1 MRFLKKALRTVFYLL
16 LLALV
21 LAGGALVYFTQT
33 EGGRASLAGI
43 ASGLASGTG
52 REVRISGLNGIL
64 GGHLTASEIV
74 VADEAGTWLAVN
86 NAAIEWSPHAL
97 LGFSFDADRISAE
110 RIEVP
115 RRPVPVETEEGGG
128 FNLPVTIDVKAIE
141 LPDIRIGASVAGSAA
156 QLAATGSVKVDNAPL
171 NASAELSLKRTD
183 GPEGSLHAEV
193 AFVPDENRLDLEIK
207 SSEPEGGVLATLLRL
222 PGTPP
227 VGIEVSGS
235 GPLSD
240 WQARGMFLVSGAPA
254 AEVKLRH
261 QLTDQGSRITTNG
274 NGAFA
279 PFLPDGLA
287 PIAQG
292 STSFVFN
299 GLVRPWDAFTV
310 EELTLRS
317 ETIAV
322 DARGSLD
329 PEGVSDFQFTASATG
344 DAVPLAFGAGEAQTQ
359 LAFQAMAGRAF
370 GPGDALGFNI
380 AGNLSRFAAS
390 GIAAEDI
397 AIEASSDS
405 FDLKTLSGPVALN
418 AQSAAVG
425 STIPTVA
432 NLLAGAVSLTADG
445 VISDGSE
452 AAFERLSARSGTLQ
466 AEASGRYGVA
476 DNSFALKLSGS
487 VLAAV
492 LPSPAGRFLDKMVT
506 VTGTVERDAEGRIS
520 LADSEVRSGALAVA
534 GSAAIDGETVA
545 AELEGT
551 FADLS
556 KLAEAAA
563 GEARFSLA
571 ASGELGKPEITANV
585 ASDRMTVAGR
595 ELTGLSLDAAAIADP
610 DAPSGDITL
619 AGRIGDDR
627 LDGKATLS
635 TSGGR
640 SEIGDL
646 RLDLGD
652 NKLFG
657 TLTLDSAFVPEG
669 SIQFDFPDIGPLA
682 ALALVDVTG
691 EAAGAIRFSRDGDAP
706 RVMIEGNLPRLV
718 MDAISADGVFV
729 SASADNYL
737 EAPVLSGRLTATGL
751 STDSAD
757 IRDAQLSLVSR
768 GIWTEFEGSAT
779 ANGTPASTSGR
790 VKFED
795 GTVTAEIADAD
806 AQYRGMRTALEAPTV
821 IVVRDGTAFFD
832 GLVVS
837 AAGGTATISG
847 SAGDALDVRASI
859 AGLPASAANGFAPS
873 LGAGGTISGTV
884 RIGGTPADPQVA
896 YDLVWSD
903 GRTAQTLAAG
913 LGAMKITSKGT
924 YTNDLLSFDAD
935 VGEGS
940 GLTMNG
946 GGAVDVVARS
956 LDAAFAGR
964 VPFAMLASRLAAQ
977 GISLN
982 GGADVNLKVG
992 GGFGAPQVNGTV
1004 RSSGARLVHAATGL
1018 AVEDLAATI
1027 DVGDGRATIRALDG
1041 RLSTGGS
1048 IVGSGYVGI
1057 DPAQGFPADLNLK
1070 VDNGR
1075 YTDGRVVTANF
1086 DGAMALQGSLT
1097 GNPLLSGEINLGRSV
1112 ITIPESLPTSLSQ
1125 LDVQHRNASTA
1136 VEQQQAALNPSTGEG
1151 GSGAVSLDLTIRAA
1165 QSVIVQGRGL
1175 DAVLTGSVRVTG
1187 PSNAVRAVGQFELQ
1201 RGRLEILGRRLDFT
1215 SGLLTFSGSLVPYL
1229 DFVASTVAED
1239 ATVTVRVTGSANNPS
1254 FSFESSPSLPED
1266 EILARLL
1273 FGKAMSNLSAVQ
1285 VAQLASAAAQ
1295 LAGIGGSTT
1304 LLQRLRERVGVD
1316 DIDVRTDEETGD
1328 TSVSVGKY
1336 LNDRTYL
1343 SIEKGSQPG
1352 SGKAVIDLNIGG
1364 IKLRGEA
1371 SDSGETGGG
1380 IFYEREY

>member
-1 MRFLKKALRTVFYLL
+1 MRFLKKALRIFFYLL
-16 LLALV
+16 LVALV
-21 LAGGALVYFTQT
+21 LAGGALAYFTQT
-33 EGGRASLAGI
+33 ENGRANLAGV
-43 ASGLASGTG
+43 ASRLASGEG
-52 REVRISGLNGIL
+52 REVRVSGLNGIL
-64 GGHLTASEIV
+64 GGYLTASEIA
-74 VADEAGTWLAVN
+74 VADAAGTWLAVN
-86 NAAIEWSPHAL
+86 NAAVDWSPFAL

-110 RIEVP
+110 RIEVS
-115 RRPVPVETEEGGG
+115 RRPMPVETDGGGG
-128 FNLPVTIDVKAIE
+128 FSLPVTIDVKAID
-141 LPDIRIGASVAGSAA
+141 LPDIRLGAGVAGAAA

-171 NASAELSLKRTD
+171 TAAAKLALRRID
-183 GPEGSLHAEV
+183 GATGSLNAQV
-193 AFVPDENRLDLEIK
+193 AFVPDRNQLDVEIRG
-207 SSEPEGGVLATLLRL
+207 SEPEGGVLATLLRL

-235 GPLSD
+235 GPMSD

-274 NGAFA
+274 SGSFS

-287 PIAQG
+287 PLLRG

-299 GLVRPWDAFTV
+299 GLVRPWNALTV
-310 EELTLRS
+310 DELTLRS
-317 ETIAV
+317 ETIAAE
-322 DARGSLD
+322 ARGSLD
-329 PEGVSDFQFTASATG
+329 PDGVSDFQFTASATG

-359 LAFQAMAGRAF
+359 LAFKAATGRAF

-380 AGNLSRFAAS
+380 AANLSRFATR
-390 GIAAEDI
+390 GIAAEDV
-397 AIEASSDS
+397 AIEAGSDS
-405 FDLKTLSGPVALN
+405 FDLKTLSGPVAVS

-425 STIPTVA
+425 STVPTVA

-445 VISDGSE
+445 AVADGNE
-452 AAFERLSARSGTLQ
+452 VTFERLSARSGTLQ
-466 AEASGRYGVA
+466 AEATGRYGVA
-476 DNSFALKLSGS
+476 DNSFAMELSGS
-487 VLAAV
+487 VLTAV
-492 LPSPAGRFLDKMVT
+492 LPSSAGRFLDKMVT
-506 VTGTVERDAEGRIS
+506 VTGRVERDSEGRIS
-520 LADSEVRSGALAVA
+520 LTDSEITSGALSVT
-534 GSAAIDGETVA
+534 GSAALHGETVS
-545 AELEGT
+545 AELEGA

-556 KLAEAAA
+556 KLSEAAT
-563 GEARFSLA
+563 GEARFSVA

-595 ELTGLSLDAAAIADP
+595 ELTGLSLDAAVTADP
-610 DAPSGDITL
+610 GAPSGDVTL
-619 AGRIGDDR
+619 VGRIGDDR
-627 LDGKATLS
+627 LDGRASLS
-635 TSGGR
+635 TSNGR

-646 RLDLGD
+646 RLDLGE

-657 TLTLDSAFVPEG
+657 ALTLDSAFVPEG

-682 ALALVDVTG
+682 AMVLVDVSG
-691 EAAGAIRFSRDGDAP
+691 EAAGAIRFSRDGDTP

-718 MDAISADGVFV
+718 MDAV
-729 SASADNYL
+729 SAAGVSVSAAAEDYL
-737 EAPVLSGRLTATGL
+737 EAPVLSGRLTATAL
-751 STDSAD
+751 STDGAD
-757 IRDAQLSLVSR
+757 VRDARLSLASS
-768 GIWTEFEGSAT
+768 GGWTEFEGSAT
-779 ANGTPASTSGR
+779 TNGTPASTTGR

-795 GTVTAEIADAD
+795 GTVTAQIAEAG
-806 AQYRGMRTALEAPTV
+806 AQYRGIQLALAAPTT
-821 IVVRDGTAFFD
+821 IVVRDGTAYFD
-832 GLVVS
+832 GLVVA
-837 AAGGTATISG
+837 AAGGTATLSG
-847 SAGDALDVRASI
+847 SAGEALDMRASI
-859 AGLPASAANGFAPS
+859 AALPASAANGFAPS
-873 LGAGGTISGTV
+873 LGAGGTISGAV
-884 RIGGTPADPQVA
+884 RVGGSPSDPQVA
-896 YDLVWSD
+896 YDLIWSD

-913 LGAMKITSKGT
+913 LGAMRVTSKGT
-924 YTNDLLSFDAD
+924 YTNGLLSFDAD

-940 GLTMNG
+940 GLTMSG
-946 GGAVDVVARS
+946 GGAVDIAARS
-956 LDAAFAGR
+956 IDAAFSGR
-964 VPFAMLASRLAAQ
+964 VPFSILASRLAAQ
-977 GISLN
+977 GVALN
-982 GGADVNLKVG
+982 GGAEVDLKVG
-992 GGFGAPQVNGTV
+992 GAFSAPQVNGTV

-1057 DPAQGFPADLNLK
+1057 DPAQGFPADLNLRI
-1070 VDNGR
+1070 DNGR
-1075 YTDGRVVTANF
+1075 YADGRLVTANF
-1086 DGAMALQGSLT
+1086 DGAIALQGSLT
-1097 GNPLLSGEINLGRSV
+1097 GNPLLSGEVNLGRTV

-1125 LDVQHRNASTA
+1125 LDVQHRNASAA
-1136 VEQQQAALNPSTGEG
+1136 VQQQQAALNPSTGDG

-1175 DAVLTGSVRVTG
+1175 DAVLTGSVRLTG
-1187 PSNAVRAVGQFELQ
+1187 PSNAVGALGQFELQ

-1215 SGLLTFSGSLVPYL
+1215 SGTLSFSGSLVPYL
-1229 DFVASTVAED
+1229 NFVASTVAEG

-1254 FSFESSPSLPED
+1254 FSFESTPSLPED

-1304 LLQRLRERVGVD
+1304 LLQRLRDRIGVD

>member
-1 MRFLKKALRTVFYLL
+1 MRFLKKALRTFLYLL

-21 LAGGALVYFTQT
+21 LAGGAVAYFTQT
-33 EGGRASLAGI
+33 QSGRESLADI
-43 ASGLASGTG
+43 ASGLASGEG

-64 GGHLTASEIV
+64 GGHLTAEQIALADNAGAWV
-74 VADEAGTWLAVN
+74 VVHNATVN
-86 NAAIEWSPHAL
+86 WSPFAL
-97 LGFSFDADRISAE
+97 IGFAFDADRISAE
-110 RIEVP
+110 RIEVS
-115 RRPVPVETEEGGG
+115 RRPVPVESEAGGG

-141 LPDIRIGASVAGSAA
+141 LPDIRLGAGVAGAAA

-171 NASAELSLKRTD
+171 TAAAKLALKRID
-183 GPEGSLHAEV
+183 GVTGSLNAQV
-193 AFVPDENRLDLEIK
+193 AFVPDQNQLDVEIRG
-207 SSEPEGGVLATLLRL
+207 SEPEGGVIATLLRL

-235 GPLSD
+235 GPMSD
-240 WQARGMFLVSGAPA
+240 WNARGMFLVSGEPA

-261 QLTDQGSRITTNG
+261 QLTDDGSRITTNG
-274 NGAFA
+274 SGAFA
-279 PFLPDGLA
+279 PVLPAGLA
-287 PIAQG
+287 PLAQG
-292 STSFVFN
+292 STSFAFN

-310 EELTLRS
+310 DELTLRS
-317 ETIAV
+317 ETIAAE
-322 DARGSLD
+322 ARGSLD
-329 PEGVSDFQFTASATG
+329 PEGFSDFQFTASATG
-344 DAVPLAFGAGEAQTQ
+344 EAVPLAFGEGDAQAQ
-359 LAFQAMAGRAF
+359 LAFQAMTGRAF

-380 AGNLSRFAAS
+380 AGNLSRFAAN
-390 GIAAEDI
+390 GMAAEDI
-397 AIEASSDS
+397 AVEANSDN
-405 FDLKTLSGPVALN
+405 FDLRTLSGPVAVN

-445 VISDGSE
+445 AVTDGTE
-452 AAFERLSARSGTLQ
+452 VAFERLSARSGTLQ

-476 DNSFALKLSGS
+476 DNSFAIKLSGS

-492 LPSPAGRFLDKMVT
+492 FPSSAGRFLDKSVT
-506 VTGTVERDAEGRIS
+506 ITGTVERDAEGRIS
-520 LADSEVRSGALAVA
+520 LADSEITSGALAVT
-534 GSAAIDGETVA
+534 GSAALDGETVS
-545 AELEGT
+545 AEVEGSLT
-551 FADLS
+551 DIS
-556 KLAEAAA
+556 KLSEVAA
-563 GEARFSLA
+563 GEAQFSLT
-571 ASGELGKPEITANV
+571 ASGELGKPEIAAKV

-595 ELTGLSLDAAAIADP
+595 ELTGLSLDAAVTADP
-610 DAPSGDITL
+610 NAPTGDITL
-619 AGRIGDDR
+619 AGQIGDDR
-627 LDGKATLS
+627 LDGKASLS

-657 TLTLDSAFVPEG
+657 ALTLDNAFVPEG
-669 SIQFDFPDIGPLA
+669 SIQFDFPEIGPLA
-682 ALALVDVTG
+682 ALALLDVTG
-691 EAAGAIRFSRDGDAP
+691 EAAGAVRFSRDGDAP
-706 RVMIEGNLPRLV
+706 RVTIEGNIPRLV
-718 MDAISADGVFV
+718 MDAVSADGVSV
-729 SASADNYL
+729 SAAAENYL
-737 EAPVLSGRLTATGL
+737 EAPMLSGRLTATGL

-768 GIWTEFEGSAT
+768 GEWTEFDGSAT
-779 ANGTPASTSGR
+779 ANGTPASTAGR
-790 VKFED
+790 VKFEE
-795 GTVTAEIADAD
+795 GRVTAEIVEAG
-806 AQYRGMRTALEAPTV
+806 AQYRGMQAALEAPTT
-821 IVVRDGTAFFD
+821 IVVRDGTALFD

-847 SAGDALDVRASI
+847 SAGEVLDVRASI
-859 AGLPASAANGFAPS
+859 ASLPASAANGFAPS

-884 RIGGTPADPQVA
+884 RIGGTPSDPQVA
-896 YDLVWSD
+896 YDLTWSY

-913 LGAMKITSKGT
+913 LGAMKITSKGS

-940 GLTMNG
+940 GLTMKG

-964 VPFAMLASRLAAQ
+964 VPFSMLASRLAAQ
-977 GISLN
+977 GVALN
-982 GGADVNLKVG
+982 GGADVDLRVG

-1004 RSSGARLVHAATGL
+1004 RSSGARLVHAGTGI
-1018 AVEDLAATI
+1018 AVEELAATI
-1027 DVGDGRATIRALDG
+1027 DLADGRATIRALDG

-1048 IVGSGYVGI
+1048 IVGSGSVGV
-1057 DPAQGFPADLNLK
+1057 DPAQGFPADLNLRI
-1070 VDNGR
+1070 DNGR

-1086 DGAMALQGSLT
+1086 DGALALNGSLT

-1125 LDVQHRNASTA
+1125 LDVQHRNEISA
-1136 VEQQQAALNPSTGEG
+1136 VARQQAALNPDTGDG

-1165 QSVIVQGRGL
+1165 QTVIVQGRGL
-1175 DAVLTGSVRVTG
+1175 DAVLTGSVRITG
-1187 PSNAVRAVGQFELQ
+1187 PSNAVGAVGQLDLQ
-1201 RGRLEILGRRLDFT
+1201 RGRLDILGRRLDFT
-1215 SGLLTFSGSLVPYL
+1215 SGTLSFSGSLVPYL
-1229 DFVASTVAED
+1229 NFVASTVAED
-1239 ATVTVRVTGSANNPS
+1239 ATVTVRVTGSANNPQ
-1254 FSFESSPSLPED
+1254 FSFESTPSLPED

-1273 FGKAMSNLSAVQ
+1273 FGKAMSNLSPVQ